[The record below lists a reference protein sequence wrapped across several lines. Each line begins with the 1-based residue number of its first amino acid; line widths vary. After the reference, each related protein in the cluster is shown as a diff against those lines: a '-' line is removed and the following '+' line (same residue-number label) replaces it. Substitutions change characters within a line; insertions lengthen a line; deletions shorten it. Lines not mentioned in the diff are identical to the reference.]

1 MANFKAVGALPDDLT
16 WYQKKKF
23 FRDAKYFVWDDPY
36 LFKIGENNLLRR
48 CVTQGEVRSM
58 LWHFHSSPYG
68 GLYNGERTIVKV
80 LQSSFY
86 WPTLCKDAHN
96 YVGGFSRRNEM
107 PLQSILEVKAFDCW
121 GIDFIGPFPLSYS
134 YEYILWAVDYVT
146 KWVEAVVVQHADA
159 KTVIRFLTKNI
170 FSRFGTPRVLISD
183 GRSHFCNAQHYS
195 VKRKVA
201 SPYHPQT
208 NGQVEV
214 SNKEVKKILE
224 KEVAQSSK
232 DWSLK
237 LDEALRVYSP

>member
-86 WPTLCKDAHN
+86 WPTLCKDAHE
-96 YVGGFSRRNEM
+96 YIQRCDKCQKIGGLCRRNEM
-107 PLQSILEVKAFDCW
+107 PMQNILEVKAFDYR
-121 GIDFIGPFPLSYS
+121 G
-134 YEYILWAVDYVT
+134 
-146 KWVEAVVVQHADA
+146 
-159 KTVIRFLTKNI
+159 
-170 FSRFGTPRVLISD
+170 
-183 GRSHFCNAQHYS
+183 
-195 VKRKVA
+195 
-201 SPYHPQT
+201 
-208 NGQVEV
+208 
-214 SNKEVKKILE
+214 
-224 KEVAQSSK
+224 
-232 DWSLK
+232 
-237 LDEALRVYSP
+237 